1 MRVSVRLADEG
12 KLTEPRRRQLS
23 SSGISVLFKL
33 SNSPG
38 SRPLAVARLNK
49 QGIEPIRDKGQWLQT
64 SKEKQPAFP

>member
-1 MRVSVRLADEG
+1 MRVSVRLADEE

-23 SSGISVLFKL
+23 SSGISVLFNLCL

-49 QGIEPIRDKGQWLQT
+49 QGIEPIRDKGG
-64 SKEKQPAFP
+64 SN